1 MNSLW
6 QVAQRTLPQGL
17 RARQEQGRTR
27 KSGLA
32 ERKGN
37 LDLHY
42 CKMLGGSSRW
52 RYVHL
57 LLEGGILDAR
67 AEKWKRLPSHTNS
80 VGEAIHVCRERK
92 GASNSEEKKKNG
104 KRNDPGK
111 AQSINGCGAGVKYS
125 LRFRSGSGQAHVE
138 ARERRWQLRDKF
150 LGERMRREESVWGR
164 LERVVKKSGGWWV
177 K

>member
-1 MNSLW
+1 
-6 QVAQRTLPQGL
+6 
-17 RARQEQGRTR
+17 
-27 KSGLA
+27 
-32 ERKGN
+32 
-37 LDLHY
+37 
-42 CKMLGGSSRW
+42 MLGGSSRW

-111 AQSINGCGAGVKYS
+111 AQSINGCGAEVKYS
-125 LRFRSGSGQAHVE
+125 LRFRSGSGQAHVDLQ
-138 ARERRWQLRDKF
+138 ARERRGQLRDKF
-150 LGERMRREESVWGR
+150 LGGRMGREMGACVGEIRESGEEER
-164 LERVVKKSGGWWV
+164 GWV
-177 K
+177 G